1 VIERSDKY
9 HMWRLDL
16 FIHWAPLVLLEG
28 GSMSNKYD
36 DHDHDGDPL
45 PEGVAEAPP
54 RFGGGYL
61 YRVRELL
68 VPNDRLQDLDEVLG
82 VLGIRL
88 EGAAMEVPGLPL
100 TLLLLS
106 PDEPRT
112 VPEVVWQ
119 VRAFEEEVEEE
130 AEHRDFSRL
139 VFPVTVVRGAP
150 HPKGHA
156 AAPPRPTDPLCDL
169 CEEGNLPGTNVRV
182 AVLDSGVVE
191 GHPWLDAHQID
202 RRQADVEVPE
212 FDGLGRLAP
221 FSGHGTFVTGD
232 VLQHAPGATVVARK
246 VFGGDGFTS
255 DVELAAALLARP
267 EVEVVNLS
275 LGGPTHDDIG
285 LPATEA
291 ALQVLFAKELVPV
304 VVAAAGNG
312 YGDRPFYPAAFKR
325 VIAVGGLDGPEQR
338 ACFSNRGSWVDACAP
353 AVGLRSTFLTVD
365 ARTPPPTPPNCLG
378 FAHNPGAVFEFQG
391 WAKWSGTSF
400 STAVV
405 AGSIAATIRPGTDP
419 SEAAFRLVG
428 AAGLPRLLGQGL
440 GAVVDSVRYG

>member
-1 VIERSDKY
+1 
-9 HMWRLDL
+9 
-16 FIHWAPLVLLEG
+16 
-28 GSMSNKYD
+28 MSN
-36 DHDHDGDPL
+36 DHDHDYDHDDDPL
-45 PEGVAEAPP
+45 LEGIAEAPP

-68 VPNDRLQDLDEVLG
+68 VPNDRLQDLDEVLDE
-82 VLGIRL
+82 LGILL
-88 EGAAMEVPGLPL
+88 EEEAMEVPGLPL
-100 TLLLLS
+100 TLRLLS

-119 VRAFEEEVEEE
+119 VRAFEEEVEDE

-169 CEEGNLPGTNVRV
+169 CEDGRLPGTDVRV

-202 RRQADVEVPE
+202 RRPADVEAPE
-212 FDGLGRLAP
+212 LDGQGRLAR
-221 FSGHGTFVTGD
+221 FSGHGTFVAGM

-246 VFGGDGFTS
+246 VFGGAGFTS
-255 DVELAAALLARP
+255 DVELAAALLALP
-267 EVEVVNLS
+267 EVEVINLS
-275 LGGPTHDDIG
+275 LGGPTHDDTG

-291 ALQVLFAKELVPV
+291 ALQVLFARELVPV

-312 YGDRPFYPAAFKR
+312 YGNRPFYPAAFKR
-325 VIAVGGLDGPEQR
+325 VIAVGGLDGPEAR
-338 ACFSNRGSWVDACAP
+338 ACFSNYGSWVDACAP
-353 AVGLRSTFLTVD
+353 GVGQRSTFLTVD

-378 FAHNPGAVFEFQG
+378 FVNDPGAVFEFQG
-391 WAKWSGTSF
+391 WAEWSGTSF

-405 AGSIAATIRPGTDP
+405 AGSIAATVRPGTDP
-419 SEAAFRLVG
+419 TEAAFRLVG
-428 AAGLPRLLGQGL
+428 VAALPRLLGQGL
-440 GAVVDSVRYG
+440 GAIVDSVRYG

>member
-1 VIERSDKY
+1 
-9 HMWRLDL
+9 
-16 FIHWAPLVLLEG
+16 
-28 GSMSNKYD
+28 MSNHHHD
-36 DHDHDGDPL
+36 DHDHEDDPL
-45 PEGVAEAPP
+45 PEGVAEAPA

-68 VPNDRLQDLDEVLG
+68 VPNDRLQDVDEVLG
-82 VLGIRL
+82 ELGIRL
-88 EGAAMEVPGLPL
+88 AGEPEPIAELPL

-106 PDEPRT
+106 PDEPTT
-112 VPEVVWQ
+112 VPEVVWR
-119 VRAFEEEVEEE
+119 VRAFEEEVEDE

-156 AAPPRPTDPLCDL
+156 AAPPRPADPLCDL
-169 CEEGNLPGTNVRV
+169 CEDGRLPGTNVRV

-191 GHPWLDAHQID
+191 GQPWLDAHQID
-202 RRQADVEVPE
+202 RRPADVEVPE
-212 FDGLGRLAP
+212 PDSQGRLAR
-221 FSGHGTFVTGD
+221 FSGHGTFVAGM
-232 VLQHAPGATVVARK
+232 VLQHAPGATIVARK
-246 VFGGDGFTS
+246 VFGGGGFTS
-255 DVELAAALLARP
+255 DVELAAALLALP
-267 EVEVVNLS
+267 EVEVINLS

-291 ALQVLFAKELVPV
+291 ALQVLFARELVPV

-325 VIAVGGLDGPEQR
+325 VIAVGGLDGPEER
-338 ACFSNRGSWVDACAP
+338 ACFSNYGSWVDAWAP
-353 AVGLRSTFLTVD
+353 GVGLRSTFLTVD
-365 ARTPPPTPPNCLG
+365 ARTPPPTPPNCLQ
-378 FAHNPGAVFEFQG
+378 FVHDPEAVFAFQG

-419 SEAAFRLVG
+419 TEATFRLVG
-428 AAGLPRLLGQGL
+428 AAALPRLLGQGL
-440 GAVVDSVRYG
+440 GAIVDSVRYG